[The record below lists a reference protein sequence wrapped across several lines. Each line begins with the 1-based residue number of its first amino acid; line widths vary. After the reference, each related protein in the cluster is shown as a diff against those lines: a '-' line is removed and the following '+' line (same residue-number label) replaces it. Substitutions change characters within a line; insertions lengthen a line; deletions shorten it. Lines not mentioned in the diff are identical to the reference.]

1 MVRIMK
7 KTKRTLAGILILAML
22 TGAFAGCSTATTD
35 EGGTPAQ
42 IVTPTAE
49 EEIEPVP
56 EEAVYISD
64 DLPSPDYEGYD
75 YRILSC
81 NFYNKELATY
91 LTFDEITGDPVD
103 DVLYASRDNIQ
114 NRFNIGIRWIETGDT
129 TAGRD
134 AVKKAVTAGD
144 DAFDILIGHDTNTFG
159 LGKDGYL
166 YNLMAVEQFNFD
178 KPWWPKNTVESLRIG
193 DKMYAASSY
202 LSYCGLHWTRVITFN
217 KDYAEDLGYNDL
229 YDEVREGRWTLDRL
243 HDLCEGVSVDLD
255 GNGKFNAKDKIAF
268 TSGTQT
274 WYCMQEAA
282 DIPVYRHDADGIPY
296 LDIDIDRVSKYVD
309 IMRLLITGDDYV
321 ASGDFGIDQFKNGQA
336 LFAYTQVGDAYDTY
350 SISEIRYGFLP
361 TPKLDEEQKSYI
373 NCCTDVPWGIPKNV
387 TGDRLDLIGTVTEAM
402 SCYNYNNVLPAYY
415 ETAIKARTADAPDDA
430 EMLSIISD
438 TRTISFSYTYSLTY
452 NNIVYGCV
460 ENNAE
465 VASYFKKNE
474 KVATKTLAKMI
485 ENYEKMD

>member
-1 MVRIMK
+1 MK
-7 KTKRTLAGILILAML
+7 RSLMRTLSLLLLVAILSAMIS
-22 TGAFAGCSTATTD
+22 CSTATTG
-35 EGGTPAQ
+35 EGDTAQPQTPS
-42 IVTPTAE
+42 AE
-49 EEIEPVP
+49 EVVTAGA
-56 EEAVYISD
+56 EEDPYVYD
-64 DLPSPDYEGYD
+64 DLPDTDFDGYD
-75 YRILSC
+75 FRVLSC
-81 NFYNKELATY
+81 YFYNKELATY

-114 NRFNIGIRWIETGDT
+114 NRFNIEIRWIETGDT

-144 DAFDILIGHDTNTFG
+144 NSFDIHIGHDTNTFG

-217 KDYAEDLGYNDL
+217 KDWAEDLGYTGL
-229 YDEVREGRWTLDRL
+229 YDEVREGKWTLDRL
-243 HDLCEGVSVDLD
+243 YDLTEGVSDDLD
-255 GNGKFNAKDKIAF
+255 GNGKFNAKDRIAF
-268 TSGTQT
+268 TSGSQT

-282 DIPVYRHDADGIPY
+282 GIPVYSHDAEGIPY
-296 LDIDIDRVSKYVD
+296 LDIDIERVTKYVD
-309 IMRLLITGDDYV
+309 IMRKLITGDDYI
-321 ASGDFGIDQFKNGQA
+321 ASGDFGIDQFKNDKA

-350 SISEIRYGFLP
+350 RITDLRYGFLP
-361 TPKLDEEQKSYI
+361 TPKLDEAQANYI
-373 NCCTDVPWGIPKNV
+373 NCCTDVPWCIPKNV
-387 TGDRLDLIGTVTEAM
+387 SDDQLDVIGTVVEGM

-415 ETAIKARTADAPDDA
+415 EVAIKARTADAPDDA

-438 TRTISFSYTYSLTY
+438 TRTISFSYTYALTY
-452 NNIVYGCV
+452 NNIVNGCV
-460 ENNAE
+460 ENNSE

-474 KVATKTLAKMI
+474 KVATKSLDKLI
-485 ENYEKMD
+485 EKYEDMD

>member
-1 MVRIMK
+1 MK
-7 KTKRTLAGILILAML
+7 QHRTTIARILAL
-22 TGAFAGCSTATTD
+22 VLLFGTFAGCSTATTD
-35 EGGTPAQ
+35 EGTAPVQ
-42 IVTPTAE
+42 VTPTADAE
-49 EEIEPVP
+49 TEPAP
-56 EEAVYISD
+56 EEDVYVSD
-64 DLPSPDYEGYD
+64 DLPSPDYDGYD

-91 LTFDEITGDPVD
+91 LTYDEITGDPVN

-114 NRFNIGIRWIETGDT
+114 SRFNIGIRWIETGDT

-166 YNLMAVEQFNFD
+166 YNLMAVDQFNFE

-217 KDYAEDLGYNDL
+217 KDYAEDLGYTDL

-243 HDLCEGVSVDLD
+243 HELCEGVSVDLD
-255 GNGKFNAKDKIAF
+255 GNGKYNVKDKIAF
-268 TSGTQT
+268 TSGGQT

-282 DIPVYRHDADGIPY
+282 GIPVYRHDADGIPY
-296 LDIDIDRVSKYVD
+296 LDIDIERVSKYVD

-321 ASGDFGIDQFKNGQA
+321 ASGDFGIDQFKNGLA

-350 SISEIRYGFLP
+350 RISEIRYGFLP
-361 TPKLDEEQKSYI
+361 TPKLDEEQADYI

-387 TGDRLDLIGTVTEAM
+387 SPERLDLIGTVTEAM
-402 SCYNYNNVLPAYY
+402 SCYNYNSVLPAYY
-415 ETAIKARTADAPDDA
+415 ETAIKARTADAPDDT
-430 EMLSIISD
+430 EMLTIIAN
-438 TRTISFSYTYSLTY
+438 TRTISFSYTYQLTY
-452 NNIVYGCV
+452 NNIVNGCV
-460 ENNAE
+460 ENNSE

-474 KVATKTLAKMI
+474 KVATKTLDRLIDA
-485 ENYEKMD
+485 YSKMD

>member
-1 MVRIMK
+1 MKQHRTTIARI
-7 KTKRTLAGILILAML
+7 LALILL
-22 TGAFAGCSTATTD
+22 FGTFAGCSTTTTD
-35 EGGTPAQ
+35 EGTTPVQ
-42 IVTPTAE
+42 VTPTADAE
-49 EEIEPVP
+49 TEPAP
-56 EEAVYISD
+56 EEDVYVSD
-64 DLPSPDYEGYD
+64 DLPSPDYDGYD

-91 LTFDEITGDPVD
+91 LTYDEITGDPVN

-114 NRFNIGIRWIETGDT
+114 SRFNIGIRWIETGDT

-166 YNLMAVEQFNFD
+166 YNLMAVDQFNFE

-217 KDYAEDLGYNDL
+217 KDYAEDLGYTDL

-243 HDLCEGVSVDLD
+243 HELCEGVSVDLD
-255 GNGKFNAKDKIAF
+255 GNGKYNVKDKIAF
-268 TSGTQT
+268 TSGGQT

-282 DIPVYRHDADGIPY
+282 GISVYRHDADGIPY
-296 LDIDIDRVSKYVD
+296 LDIDIERVSKYVD

-321 ASGDFGIDQFKNGQA
+321 ASGDFGIDQFKNGLA

-350 SISEIRYGFLP
+350 RISEIRYGFLP
-361 TPKLDEEQKSYI
+361 TPKLDEEQADYI

-387 TGDRLDLIGTVTEAM
+387 SPERLDLIGTVTEAM
-402 SCYNYNNVLPAYY
+402 SCYNYNSVLPAYY
-415 ETAIKARTADAPDDA
+415 ETAIKARTADAPDDT
-430 EMLSIISD
+430 EMLTIIAN
-438 TRTISFSYTYSLTY
+438 TRTISFSYTYQLTY
-452 NNIVYGCV
+452 NNIVNGCV
-460 ENNAE
+460 ENNSE
-465 VASYFKKNE
+465 VASYFKRNE
-474 KVATKTLAKMI
+474 KVATKTLDRLIDA
-485 ENYEKMD
+485 YSKMD

>member
-1 MVRIMK
+1 MK
-7 KTKRTLAGILILAML
+7 RSLMRTLSLLLLVAILSAMIS
-22 TGAFAGCSTATTD
+22 CSTATTG
-35 EGGTPAQ
+35 EGDTAQPQTPS
-42 IVTPTAE
+42 AE
-49 EEIEPVP
+49 EVVTAGA
-56 EEAVYISD
+56 EEDPYVYD
-64 DLPSPDYEGYD
+64 DLPDTDFNGYD
-75 YRILSC
+75 FRVLSC
-81 NFYNKELATY
+81 YFYNKELATY

-114 NRFNIGIRWIETGDT
+114 NRFNIEIRWIETGDT

-144 DAFDILIGHDTNTFG
+144 NSFDIHIGHDTNTFG

-217 KDYAEDLGYNDL
+217 KDWAEDLGYTGL
-229 YDEVREGRWTLDRL
+229 YDEVREGKWTLDRL
-243 HDLCEGVSVDLD
+243 YDLTEGVSDDLD
-255 GNGKFNAKDKIAF
+255 GNGKFNAKDRIAF
-268 TSGTQT
+268 TSGSQT

-282 DIPVYRHDADGIPY
+282 GIPVYSHDAEGIPY
-296 LDIDIDRVSKYVD
+296 LDIDIERVTKYVD
-309 IMRLLITGDDYV
+309 IMRKLITGDDYI
-321 ASGDFGIDQFKNGQA
+321 ASGDFGIDQFKNDKA

-350 SISEIRYGFLP
+350 RITDLRYGFLP
-361 TPKLDEEQKSYI
+361 TPKLDEAQADYI
-373 NCCTDVPWGIPKNV
+373 NCCTDVPWCIPKNV
-387 TGDRLDLIGTVTEAM
+387 SSDQLDVIGTVVEGM

-415 ETAIKARTADAPDDA
+415 EVAIKARTADAPDDA

-438 TRTISFSYTYSLTY
+438 TRTISFSYTYALTY
-452 NNIVYGCV
+452 NNIVNGCV
-460 ENNAE
+460 ENNSE

-474 KVATKTLAKMI
+474 KVATKTLDKLI
-485 ENYEKMD
+485 EKYDGMD

>member
-1 MVRIMK
+1 MK
-7 KTKRTLAGILILAML
+7 RSLMRTLSLLLLVAILSAMIS
-22 TGAFAGCSTATTD
+22 CSTATTG
-35 EGGTPAQ
+35 EGDTAQPQTPS
-42 IVTPTAE
+42 AE
-49 EEIEPVP
+49 EVVTAGA
-56 EEAVYISD
+56 EEDPYVYD
-64 DLPSPDYEGYD
+64 DLPDTDFDGYD
-75 YRILSC
+75 FRVLSC
-81 NFYNKELATY
+81 YFYNKELATY

-114 NRFNIGIRWIETGDT
+114 NRFNIEIRWIETGDA

-144 DAFDILIGHDTNTFG
+144 NSFDIHIGHDTNTFG

-217 KDYAEDLGYNDL
+217 KDWAEDLGYTGL
-229 YDEVREGRWTLDRL
+229 YDEVREGKWTLDRL
-243 HDLCEGVSVDLD
+243 YDLTEGVSDDLD
-255 GNGKFNAKDKIAF
+255 GNGKFNAKDRIAF
-268 TSGTQT
+268 TSGSQT

-282 DIPVYRHDADGIPY
+282 GIPVYSHDAEGIPY
-296 LDIDIDRVSKYVD
+296 LDIDIERVTKYVD
-309 IMRLLITGDDYV
+309 IMRKLITGDDYI
-321 ASGDFGIDQFKNGQA
+321 ASGDFGIDQFKNDKA

-350 SISEIRYGFLP
+350 RITDLRYGFLP
-361 TPKLDEEQKSYI
+361 TPKLDEAQANYI
-373 NCCTDVPWGIPKNV
+373 NCCTDVPWCIPKNV
-387 TGDRLDLIGTVTEAM
+387 SDDQLDVIGTVVEGM

-415 ETAIKARTADAPDDA
+415 EVAIKARTADAPDDA

-438 TRTISFSYTYSLTY
+438 TRTISFSYTYALTY
-452 NNIVYGCV
+452 NNIVNGCV
-460 ENNAE
+460 ENNSE

-474 KVATKTLAKMI
+474 KVATKSLDKLI
-485 ENYEKMD
+485 EKYEDMD

>member
-7 KTKRTLAGILILAML
+7 TMKRTLAGILILAMR

-35 EGGTPAQ
+35 EAGTPAQ
-42 IVTPTAE
+42 IVTPTAAE
-49 EEIEPVP
+49 ETEPAP

-193 DKMYAASSY
+193 NKMYAASSY

-217 KDYAEDLGYNDL
+217 K
-229 YDEVREGRWTLDRL
+229 
-243 HDLCEGVSVDLD
+243 
-255 GNGKFNAKDKIAF
+255 
-268 TSGTQT
+268 
-274 WYCMQEAA
+274 
-282 DIPVYRHDADGIPY
+282 
-296 LDIDIDRVSKYVD
+296 
-309 IMRLLITGDDYV
+309 
-321 ASGDFGIDQFKNGQA
+321 
-336 LFAYTQVGDAYDTY
+336 
-350 SISEIRYGFLP
+350 
-361 TPKLDEEQKSYI
+361 
-373 NCCTDVPWGIPKNV
+373 
-387 TGDRLDLIGTVTEAM
+387 
-402 SCYNYNNVLPAYY
+402 
-415 ETAIKARTADAPDDA
+415 
-430 EMLSIISD
+430 EML
-438 TRTISFSYTYSLTY
+438 R
-452 NNIVYGCV
+452 
-460 ENNAE
+460 EA
-465 VASYFKKNE
+465 
-474 KVATKTLAKMI
+474 I
-485 ENYEKMD
+485 ENAAVAKKEAKAEKKELKAKAKAEKKRLREERKKQKKLEKEAKKKAKKAKKEKK